1 MISSAAFPKVAL
13 RKLPNPSP
21 ARAAICSVACP
32 SSPAS
37 GMIARHDEKKIR
49 RWESGREC
57 SAQMVIG
64 RNISSQLSDGRS
76 KLSLIEVI
84 IWSLCEV
91 AGVLPT
97 QHFTT
102 AVLGHAIAVRRMTS
116 HDTPTSS
123 HLELGKRTTTI
134 LAGTG

>member
-1 MISSAAFPKVAL
+1 M
-13 RKLPNPSP
+13 
-21 ARAAICSVACP
+21 
-32 SSPAS
+32 
-37 GMIARHDEKKIR
+37 R

-76 KLSLIEVI
+76 KLSRIEVM
-84 IWSLCEV
+84 IWSLREV
-91 AGVLPT
+91 DGVMPT

-102 AVLGHAIAVRRMTS
+102 AVLGQAIAAQHMTS

-123 HLELGKRTTTI
+123 HLELVKMYHNYSGRHWTMPRQ
-134 LAGTG
+134 